1 MRRERKEGAG
11 SERLHPA
18 LISLIVAARNPQ
30 LLLSARALHR
40 VYSELGFEIGERQ
53 LRNHVRWLL
62 KHGYVEIR
70 YGASKR
76 VLILERGRVF
86 LSALGVGE

>member
-11 SERLHPA
+11 GERLHPA

-62 KHGYVEIR
+62 ARGFVEIR
-70 YGASKR
+70 VGASKQ
-76 VLILERGRVF
+76 VVILERGRS
-86 LSALGVGE
+86 LLRSLGVRE